1 MPFELQQVTE
11 VTCTNSNPRRELH
24 GKDPVRAIDI
34 SIKFQKP
41 NEFLEVIQPGLR
53 DHHYFNEAV
62 VKAGQTPALAPELMP
77 APDLR
82 FPKLN
87 RRHQYGASGEPVR
100 GYTFVVDYGLGDE
113 RSNITLQDCAVP
125 PIHYTT
131 SPDGVTEYEATIQ
144 YNGEQLQDDA
154 TYGRLSGLA
163 TKGKIHVQL
172 LAPATLQ
179 PAKKG
184 WRSGKADAA
193 PTTDTGAPLLDGA
206 GPGDDDHDDDDT
218 GNQHP
223 EGEFAEGS
231 PEAALAATE
240 SPSDV
245 IPADAEAAWPF
256 PQSAHDEKP
265 KRRSRKES
273 AEIGHVRAAAAA

>member
-1 MPFELQQVTE
+1 MFGIETVTE

-24 GKDPVRAIDI
+24 GPNPTRAIDI

-41 NEFLEVIQPGLR
+41 NEFLDVIEPGLR
-53 DHHYFNEAV
+53 DHHYHNAAV
-62 VKAGQTPALAPELMP
+62 AKSGQTPALAPELMP

-87 RRHQYGASGEPVR
+87 RRHQYGASGERVK

-131 SPDGVTEYEATIQ
+131 NTEGNTEYEATIQ
-144 YNGEQLQDDA
+144 YNGEQLEDDA

-163 TKGKIHVQL
+163 TKGKIHVRL
-172 LAPATLQ
+172 LPPAE
-179 PAKKG
+179 AVVVKNKG
-184 WRSGKADAA
+184 WRSGKADVPPA
-193 PTTDTGAPLLDGA
+193 TDTGAPLLERA
-206 GPGDDDHDDDDT
+206 EGPGDDDHDDDDT
-218 GNQHP
+218 GDQHP

-231 PEAALAATE
+231 PEQALLDSATKPE
-240 SPSDV
+240 PDPLAPTAPRARRGKKV
-245 IPADAEAAWPF
+245 AVPA
-256 PQSAHDEKP
+256 
-265 KRRSRKES
+265 
-273 AEIGHVRAAAAA
+273 